1 MKSFLKIPL
10 LLLFIFSFSCSE
22 TDDDC
27 TPVNCTNGGSQTVD
41 CQCDCLD
48 GFSGFDCSVQLTPT
62 TIKITKIVVKKFPDS
77 NDGVFW
83 DPFDLSDAD
92 IYIQVLNSSETIIYD
107 SDIYY
112 PDASGLNI
120 EYEFIPESP
129 INLTSFLNINFI
141 VLYDYDDLN
150 SDDLISALAFTPYES
165 TGGFPTTISRTNTL
179 GTFECDITFE
189 YTW

>member
-62 TIKITKIVVKKFPDS
+62 TIKITKIVVKKFPDTD
-77 NDGVFW
+77 DGDFW
-83 DPFDLSDAD
+83 DSLDLSDAD
-92 IYIQVLNSSETIIYD
+92 IYIQVTEGLFNIIYD
-107 SDIYY
+107 HPFYI
-112 PDASGLNI
+112 PNASGLNV

-129 INLTSFLNINFI
+129 INLTSFLSVNYID
-141 VLYDYDDLN
+141 LYDYDEFN
-150 SDDLISALAFTPYES
+150 SDDLISILGFIPYES
-165 TGGFPTTISRTNTL
+165 SGGFPTTITRTNSD
-179 GTFECDITFE
+179 GTFECDIAFE

>member
-62 TIKITKIVVKKFPDS
+62 TIKITKIVVKKFPDTD
-77 NDGVFW
+77 DGDFW
-83 DPFDLSDAD
+83 DSLDLSDAD
-92 IYIQVLNSSETIIYD
+92 IYIQVTEGLFNIIYD
-107 SDIYY
+107 HPFYI
-112 PDASGLNI
+112 PNASGLNV

-129 INLTSFLNINFI
+129 INLTSFLFI
-141 VLYDYDDLN
+141 IYKN
-150 SDDLISALAFTPYES
+150 S
-165 TGGFPTTISRTNTL
+165 
-179 GTFECDITFE
+179 
-189 YTW
+189 

>member
-1 MKSFLKIPL
+1 MGAVILPRFEVIGMISISFIG
-10 LLLFIFSFSCSE
+10 FTSEFSSSK
-22 TDDDC
+22 
-27 TPVNCTNGGSQTVD
+27 
-41 CQCDCLD
+41 
-48 GFSGFDCSVQLTPT
+48 
-62 TIKITKIVVKKFPDS
+62 TII
-77 NDGVFW
+77 W
-83 DPFDLSDAD
+83 DPLDLSDAD
-92 IYIQVLNSSETIIYD
+92 IYIQVLDSSETIIYD
-107 SDIYY
+107 SDIFY

-141 VLYDYDDLN
+141 VLYDYDGLN
-150 SDDLISALAFTPYES
+150 SDDLISVLGFTPYES

>member
-62 TIKITKIVVKKFPDS
+62 TIKITKIVVKKFPDTD
-77 NDGVFW
+77 DGIFW
-83 DPFDLSDAD
+83 DPLDLSDAD
-92 IYIQVLNSSETIIYD
+92 IYIQVLDSSETIIYD
-107 SDIYY
+107 SDIFY

-129 INLTSFLNINFI
+129 INLTSFLNIN
-141 VLYDYDDLN
+141 
-150 SDDLISALAFTPYES
+150 
-165 TGGFPTTISRTNTL
+165 
-179 GTFECDITFE
+179 
-189 YTW
+189 